1 MTSAP
6 DSPFIR
12 DLMRFKPEALSPNA
26 WAVQAGVSRTV
37 WADMRR
43 HGNPSRRTLDKLL
56 RTVGSSLAEF
66 EALRVGDSAVVQ
78 NAAPAAT
85 LGDVSAGRW
94 RGAPRS
100 PVPLLGTALAGAWG
114 EDSSGAELTELR
126 LDATLDL
133 LPRPE
138 SLAGD
143 DQAYALTIV
152 GDAMWPR
159 FRPGRRL
166 LVSPRAPVAIGDDV
180 VVRLRPGPGADPNR
194 VEVLIN
200 ELTRFGRA
208 AHELRQF
215 NPDRRIAIAT
225 AQIEVI
231 HKVVGE
237 AY

>member
-1 MTSAP
+1 MSVAP
-6 DSPFIR
+6 EPPLIR

-56 RTVGSSLAEF
+56 CVAGSSLAEF
-66 EALRVGDSAVVQ
+66 EALRVGDATFVRNV
-78 NAAPAAT
+78 APAAA
-85 LGDVSAGRW
+85 LGDVRAAGW
-94 RGAPRS
+94 RGAPRA

-114 EDSSGAELTELR
+114 EEAGGAELTELR
-126 LDATLDL
+126 LDDTLAL

-138 SLAGD
+138 SLAED
-143 DQAYALTIV
+143 EQAYALTIV

-200 ELTRFGRA
+200 ELTGFGRA

-215 NPDRRIAIAT
+215 NPDRRIAIDA